1 MGLSARNGRLA
12 NAARLLLESSKALER
27 AEAEGAGH
35 IVAFQA
41 DPEKFRR
48 TLAAARKA

>member
-1 MGLSARNGRLA
+1 MGLSTRNGRLA

-27 AEAEGAGH
+27 ALAEGGGR

-48 TLAAARKA
+48 TLAGKG

>member
-12 NAARLLLESSKALER
+12 NAGRLLLESSKALER
-27 AEAEGAGH
+27 ALAEGGGR

-41 DPEKFRR
+41 DPDKFRQ
-48 TLAAARKA
+48 TLAGKG